1 MFSPGFSAGSARGD
15 VRAVEDLREDLLR
28 EYGYEVLRDQY
39 ALYTRLPAPRVSE
52 VTPELLAQL
61 ERRLRREVQGLA
73 QRVTTA
79 FVIADQDYVELDIEQ
94 FLAVL
99 REHQPAPIRQ
109 AVSDALSGVAEG
121 RDPRL
126 RRILTEL
133 SEVRHREL
141 VENVRRGGRSAS
153 RLTSGRRGRVVAY
166 RQAPPEGTNDLALLP
181 TIRAAVRRG
190 SRIGPSG
197 RLDIQKQDL
206 QQNIR
211 YTRVGSFMAL
221 VADTSSYDEDT
232 QEQTRGLVRS
242 LLLDAY
248 ERRDRV
254 GLVLCRGNRAQVAS
268 DFTSD
273 VDAVRA
279 RFMQSAWGGLTPF
292 TSGVSE
298 GVNLFLARLADT
310 IDVVRLY
317 VLLSDGRA
325 NVPLVQGGDI
335 RRELMHLPYLF
346 ERTMLTPVVVDVS
359 PRGSPFLR
367 EFSRVCKGRY
377 YHPPTQR
384 YHKVA
389 LAQELLNSLN
399 SGEKDRANLVGKTF
413 LGRVI
418 RSSGSGSSPSTDG
431 GA

>member
-28 EYGYEVLRDQY
+28 EYGYEVLREQY
-39 ALYTRLPAPRVSE
+39 ALYTRLPASRVSE

-99 REHQPAPIRQ
+99 REHQPSPIRQ
-109 AVSDALSGVAEG
+109 AASDALSGVAEG

-133 SEVRHREL
+133 SEARHREL

-166 RQAPPEGTNDLALLP
+166 HQAPPEGTNDLALLP

-190 SRIGPSG
+190 SRIGPAG

-232 QEQTRGLVRS
+232 QEQIRGLVRS

-254 GLVLCRGNRAQVAS
+254 GLVLCRGNRAQIAS

-279 RFMQSAWGGLTPF
+279 RFTQSSWGGLSPF
-292 TSGVSE
+292 TSGVTE
-298 GVNLFLARLADT
+298 GINLFLARLADT

-325 NVPLVQGGDI
+325 NVPLVQGGDV

-346 ERTMLTPVVVDVS
+346 ERTSLTPVVVDVS

-384 YHKVA
+384 YHQVA

-413 LGRVI
+413 LGRII
-418 RSSGSGSSPSTDG
+418 RSPKSGSSPSADG